1 MKILVLNGPNL
12 NLLGTREPEIY
23 GSETLADIE
32 ASVRKRAAELGAEIE
47 FRQSNCEGELVS
59 WIGATRGIFDG
70 IVINPAA
77 YTHTSLALCD
87 ALKAVADAVPA
98 VEIHLS
104 NTHKRETIRHTSL
117 TAAACIGQLMGF
129 GSYGYQLALD
139 ALVQALRNN

>member
-32 ASVRKRAAELGAEIE
+32 ASVKARGSELGAEIE
-47 FRQSNCEGELVS
+47 FRQSNGESELVT
-59 WIGATRGIFDG
+59 WIGATRGEFDG
-70 IVINPAA
+70 IIINPAA

-104 NTHKRETIRHTSL
+104 NTHKREEIRHKSL
-117 TAAACIGQLMGF
+117 TAAACIGQIMGF
-129 GSYGYQLALD
+129 GSYGYLLALD
-139 ALVQALRNN
+139 ALVNALKK

>member
-23 GSETLADIE
+23 GSETLADI
-32 ASVRKRAAELGAEIE
+32 AQSVTGWAAGRGVTVE
-47 FRQSNCEGELVS
+47 FRQSNHEGDLVS
-59 WIGATRGIFDG
+59 WIGATRGEFDG
-70 IVINPAA
+70 IIINPAA

-87 ALKAVADAVPA
+87 ALKAVADVVPA

-104 NTHKRETIRHTSL
+104 NTHKREKIRHTSL
-117 TAAACIGQLMGF
+117 TAAACVGQIMGF

-139 ALVQALRNN
+139 ALIQTLKK

>member
-1 MKILVLNGPNL
+1 MKVLVLNGPNL

-32 ASVRKRAAELGAEIE
+32 QSVTGWAAGRGVTVE
-47 FRQSNCEGELVS
+47 FRQSNHEGDLVS
-59 WIGATRGIFDG
+59 WIGATRGEFDG

-77 YTHTSLALCD
+77 YTHTSLALGD
-87 ALKAVADAVPA
+87 ALKAVADVVPA

-104 NTHKRETIRHTSL
+104 NTHKREAIRHTSL
-117 TAAACIGQLMGF
+117 TASACIGQIMGF

-139 ALVQALRNN
+139 ALIQSLKK